1 MSHFATLE
9 ASLVSLEGALEA
21 LQAHLKD
28 QSGLLSTL
36 RLVGEAGQVIFIIS
50 SSIIIRITS
59 TTILIQ
65 VALPIEQQLQPK
77 A

>member
-9 ASLVSLEGALEA
+9 ASLVSSEGALEA
-21 LQAHLKD
+21 LQARPKD

-36 RLVGEAGQVIFIIS
+36 RLAGEAGQVIFIIS
-50 SSIIIRITS
+50 SI
-59 TTILIQ
+59 TILIQ
-65 VALPIEQQLQPK
+65 VALPFEQQLQPE